1 MSRHCF
7 LDNKC
12 QSEIGALIEENG
24 EVLNHLEDIN
34 ILQDPENYPAYE
46 FYSNELKN
54 GSCEYFD
61 VQNNLNDHDLG
72 IFDKDGQDINGY
84 NCVKWLCDFYQDYN
98 LMMNESMMF
107 IHSKNPIGSANM
119 KNYLKNFIKWNM

>member
-1 MSRHCF
+1 MSTLIF
-7 LDNKC
+7 LDDERNFD
-12 QSEIGALIEENG
+12 SVTWIDYPRFDEILVVRNF
-24 EVLNHLEDIN
+24 EDFKYIVKECK
-34 ILQDPENYPAYE
+34 DK
-46 FYSNELKN
+46 EL
-54 GSCEYFD
+54 YFSF
-61 VQNNLNDHDLG
+61 DHDLG